1 MKKVRTSYIPNY
13 INKTNVTW
21 PIITLVSFLIII
33 ILIVMLLFSHFDTIN
48 TLINFAQIDKMTKEL
63 KVEYESSLMET
74 EEVNEKLLELKKEL
88 VKLDETEGTKLTFY
102 NDMSIIKNIKKDT
115 SNNLYGALDTRSIL
129 KNNGDSI
136 FVNDK
141 EYLTI
146 LDSFLFNTNA
156 FTSKKET
163 DDFYQILAKRLNEVL
178 NNDTYKKYV
187 DYVYINSY
195 TSSNPTESELLL
207 SMQRGNKFKEELLN
221 ASLDLKN
228 NFSSKIK
235 VAIMGDSNLIYTKSN
250 ETEKNNRIEIEF
262 GIDEELIQKGA
273 SNFVN

>member
-13 INKTNVTW
+13 NNKTNVTW

-235 VAIMGDSNLIYTKSN
+235 VTIMGDSNLIYTKSN